1 MAAMKRDALRPLL
14 AVYCSRFFRFTAVR
28 VRKTWH
34 LLLVA
39 GVVGLIAFAAIRTV
53 VNSGPAAVAQMDGEE
68 RALLTKLETVR
79 RGMSPAEVTAILGEP
94 DDLGPLGLRPKWQVG
109 GNPFNAIVVYF
120 FSDGAHRILWLS
132 VGRFSYERNL

>member
-1 MAAMKRDALRPLL
+1 L

-53 VNSGPAAVAQMDGEE
+53 VNPGPAAVAQMDGEE